1 MGQAWN
7 AVWLTVAFASELAA
21 LAALAYWG
29 WSFPGSTPVRILL
42 AVGTPLVAAALWGVF
57 AAPQAPVRVLVLTLA
72 VKLLVFGGA
81 VAALLAT
88 GHPRLAV
95 ALGVLALLGSVL
107 SSPPAEAAA
116 GPVSGPV
123 SGPAPG

>member
-1 MGQAWN
+1 MN
-7 AVWLTVAFASELAA
+7 NC
-21 LAALAYWG
+21 
-29 WSFPGSTPVRILL
+29 RKILC
-42 AVGTPLVAAALWGVF
+42 
-57 AAPQAPVRVLVLTLA
+57 VLGLTLA

-107 SSPPAEAAA
+107 TSPPADAAA
-116 GPVSGPV
+116 GPVSGP
-123 SGPAPG
+123 APG